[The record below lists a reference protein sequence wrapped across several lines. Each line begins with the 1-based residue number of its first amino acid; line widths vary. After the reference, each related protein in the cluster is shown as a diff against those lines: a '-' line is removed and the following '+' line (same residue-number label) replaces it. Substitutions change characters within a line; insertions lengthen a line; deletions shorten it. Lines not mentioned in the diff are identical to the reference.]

1 MVELLPLVI
10 WFSSFSFKFC
20 GWLVVY
26 PSFATTQGSCDNKQL
41 PLTASDKDSRGNT
54 ILHDSTVGWV
64 KARQTLPSQAIT
76 VLWACS
82 LGIPSPHMF
91 SLCLPDCWFPRLC
104 EVWLGG
110 SLLEK
115 GQIKTP
121 HTSLIARFSPVSWIN
136 VPEIVAS
143 LVIFQSFEKNCF
155 WHLVLMFSLQL
166 WRNGFTEIFTLPS
179 LLIYDLFVFVNVF
192 SIMNN
197 KNVCIW
203 EVLLYLIAFV
213 VIMVDIYV
221 RIYIYTKYGNDYR

>member
-20 GWLVVY
+20 GRLVVY
-26 PSFATTQGSCDNKQL
+26 PSFAVASTQGSCDKKQL

-64 KARQTLPSQAIT
+64 KARQTLPNQAIT

-82 LGIPSPHMF
+82 LGSPSPHMF
-91 SLCLPDCWFPRLC
+91 SLVSTRPLVSSALWGLTC
-104 EVWLGG
+104 GQ
-110 SLLEK
+110 LEK
-115 GQIKTP
+115 GQVKIP
-121 HTSLIARFSPVSWIN
+121 HTSLIAWFSPVSWIN
-136 VPEIVAS
+136 IPGIVAS

-179 LLIYDLFVFVNVF
+179 LLIYNLSLFVNVF

-197 KNVCIW
+197 KKCV
-203 EVLLYLIAFV
+203 YLGGAF
-213 VIMVDIYV
+213 IFNCLCSD
-221 RIYIYTKYGNDYR
+221 YGR